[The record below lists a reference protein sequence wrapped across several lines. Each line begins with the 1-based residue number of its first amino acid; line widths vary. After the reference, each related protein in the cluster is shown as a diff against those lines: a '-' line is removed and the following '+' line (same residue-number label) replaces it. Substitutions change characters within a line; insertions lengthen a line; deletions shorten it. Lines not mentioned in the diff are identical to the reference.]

1 MDALKFEGISVATV
15 GPALGHAMMVDDVTL
30 SQAEAAGVAGSPVKV
45 FVDHDESI
53 DSLIGFL
60 ANFRIVEDQLRAD
73 LELLGS
79 HPQATFYS
87 EILTKA
93 PNRVGFSM
101 TFSGTPDEQDGK
113 RFARVSELVSVD
125 LVSRPA
131 ANPDGVFRAGSEP
144 EAKDMMHEDFQHPQV
159 DTAEEGMGN
168 PAPIEKVEFDAQ
180 AAIESL
186 AASVADLKSTVDGLA
201 AAKEETPAP
210 VAAPVDSEMAAKLDA
225 AMSKLSA
232 LEVELAARG
241 DNAITGNGSAVSVED
256 AYASG
261 DRATKFEIVRK
272 ALEASDFSLINKL
285 KQSK

>member
-1 MDALKFEGISVATV
+1 MDSLNFEGISVATV
-15 GPALGHAMMVDDVTL
+15 GPALGHSMMVDDVTL
-30 SQAEAAGVAGSPVKV
+30 LQAEEAGKAGSPVKV

-60 ANFRIVEDQLRAD
+60 SKFRIVEDQLRAD
-73 LELLGS
+73 LDLLGS

-101 TFSGTPDEQDGK
+101 TFSGQPDEQDGK

-131 ANPDGVFRAGSEP
+131 ANKNGVFRAASEP
-144 EAKDMMHEDFQHPQV
+144 EAAPQV
-159 DTAEEGMGN
+159 DTAAVGMGN
-168 PAPIEKVEFDAQ
+168 PAPIQTVEFDAQ

-201 AAKEETPAP
+201 ASQDETPAP
-210 VAAPVDSEMAAKLDA
+210 VAAPVNSEMSAKLDA

-241 DNAITGNGSAVSVED
+241 DNAISGNGSAVSVED
-256 AYASG
+256 AYAAG

-272 ALEASDFSLINKL
+272 ALEARDFSLISKL
-285 KQSK
+285 KSNK

>member
-1 MDALKFEGISVATV
+1 MDSLKFEGISVATV
-15 GPALGHAMMVDDVTL
+15 GPALGHSMMVDDVTL
-30 SQAEAAGVAGSPVKV
+30 LQAEEAGKVGSPVKV

-79 HPQATFYS
+79 HPQAAFYQ
-87 EILTKA
+87 EILNKA

-101 TFSGTPDEQDGK
+101 TFSGQPEEQDGK
-113 RFARVSELVSVD
+113 RFARVAELVSVD

-144 EAKDMMHEDFQHPQV
+144 QV
-159 DTAEEGMGN
+159 DTAAVGMGN
-168 PAPIEKVEFDAQ
+168 TAPIEKVEFDAQ

-201 AAKEETPAP
+201 ASQDETPAP
-210 VAAPVDSEMAAKLDA
+210 VAAPVDSEMSAKLDA
-225 AMSKLSA
+225 ALNKLSA

-241 DNAITGNGSAVSVED
+241 DNAISGNGSAVSVED

-272 ALEASDFSLINKL
+272 ALEARDFSLISKL
-285 KQSK
+285 KNNK

>member
-1 MDALKFEGISVATV
+1 MDSLKFEGISVATV

-30 SQAEAAGVAGSPVKV
+30 LQAEEAGKVGSPVKV

-79 HPQATFYS
+79 HPQAAFYM
-87 EILTKA
+87 EILNKA

-101 TFSGTPDEQDGK
+101 TFSGQPEEQNGQ
-113 RFARVSELVSVD
+113 RFARVAELVSVD

-144 EAKDMMHEDFQHPQV
+144 EAAPKV
-159 DTAEEGMGN
+159 DTALNDM
-168 PAPIEKVEFDAQ
+168 PMHPEKETEDFNAQ
-180 AAIESL
+180 AAFEAL
-186 AASVADLKSTVDGLA
+186 AATVAELKATVEA
-201 AAKEETPAP
+201 MQPEEKKEDEVPAN
-210 VAAPVDSEMAAKLDA
+210 SEMSDKLDA
-225 AMSKLSA
+225 ALNKLSA

-241 DNAITGNGSAVSVED
+241 DNAISGNGSAVSVED

-272 ALEASDFSLINKL
+272 ALEARDFSLISKL
-285 KQSK
+285 KNNK

>member
-1 MDALKFEGISVATV
+1 MDSLKFEGISVATV

-30 SQAEAAGVAGSPVKV
+30 LQAEEAGKVGSPVKV

-79 HPQATFYS
+79 HPQAAFYQ
-87 EILTKA
+87 EILNKA

-101 TFSGTPDEQDGK
+101 TFSGQPDEQDGK
-113 RFARVSELVSVD
+113 RFARVAELVSVD

-144 EAKDMMHEDFQHPQV
+144 EAPAKV
-159 DTAEEGMGN
+159 DTALNDM
-168 PAPIEKVEFDAQ
+168 PMHPEKETEDFNAQ
-180 AAIESL
+180 AAFEAL
-186 AASVADLKSTVDGLA
+186 AATVAELKATVEA
-201 AAKEETPAP
+201 MQPEEKKEDEVPAN
-210 VAAPVDSEMAAKLDA
+210 SEMSDKLDA
-225 AMSKLSA
+225 ALNKLSA

-241 DNAITGNGSAVSVED
+241 DNAISGNGSAVSVED

-272 ALEASDFSLINKL
+272 ALEARDFSLISKL
-285 KQSK
+285 KSNK

>member
-1 MDALKFEGISVATV
+1 MDSLKFEGISVATV

-30 SQAEAAGVAGSPVKV
+30 LQAEEAGKQGSPVKV

-79 HPQATFYS
+79 HPQAAFYQ
-87 EILTKA
+87 EILNKA

-101 TFSGTPDEQDGK
+101 TFSGQPDEQDGK

-144 EAKDMMHEDFQHPQV
+144 ETAPKV
-159 DTAEEGMGN
+159 DTALDDM
-168 PAPIEKVEFDAQ
+168 PMHPEKETEDFNAKE
-180 AAIESL
+180 AFEAL
-186 AASVADLKSTVDGLA
+186 AATVAELKAAVDA
-201 AAKEETPAP
+201 MQPEEKKEDEVPAN
-210 VAAPVDSEMAAKLDA
+210 SEMSDKLDA
-225 AMSKLSA
+225 ALNKLSA

-241 DNAITGNGSAVSVED
+241 DNAISGNGSAVSVED
-256 AYASG
+256 AYAAG

-272 ALEASDFSLINKL
+272 ALAARDFPLISKL
-285 KQSK
+285 KSNK

>member
-15 GPALGHAMMVDDVTL
+15 GPALGHAMMVDETTL

-60 ANFRIVEDQLRAD
+60 SNFRIVEDQLRAD
-73 LELLGS
+73 LDLLGS
-79 HPQATFYS
+79 HPQAAFYS
-87 EILTKA
+87 EILNKA

-101 TFSGTPDEQDGK
+101 TFSGQPDEQDGK

-131 ANPDGVFRAGSEP
+131 ANKNGVFRAASEP
-144 EAKDMMHEDFQHPQV
+144 EAAPKV
-159 DTAEEGMGN
+159 DTAAVGMTEN
-168 PAPIEKVEFDAQ
+168 TSVAKVEFDAQ
-180 AAIESL
+180 AAIEAL
-186 AASVADLKSTVDGLA
+186 TASVADLKSTVDGIA
-201 AAKEETPAP
+201 ASQDETPAP
-210 VAAPVDSEMAAKLDA
+210 VAAPVNSEMSAKLDA

-241 DNAITGNGSAVSVED
+241 DNAISGNGSAVSVED
-256 AYASG
+256 AYAAG

-272 ALEASDFSLINKL
+272 ALEARDFALISKL
-285 KQSK
+285 KNNK

>member
-1 MDALKFEGISVATV
+1 MDSLKFEGISVATV
-15 GPALGHAMMVDDVTL
+15 GPALGHSMMVDDVTL
-30 SQAEAAGVAGSPVKV
+30 LQAEEAGKVGSPVKV

-79 HPQATFYS
+79 HPQAAFYM
-87 EILTKA
+87 EILNKA

-101 TFSGTPDEQDGK
+101 TFSGQPEEQNGK
-113 RFARVSELVSVD
+113 RFARVAELVSVD

-144 EAKDMMHEDFQHPQV
+144 QV
-159 DTAEEGMGN
+159 DTAAVGMGN
-168 PAPIEKVEFDAQ
+168 TAPIEKVEFDAQ

-201 AAKEETPAP
+201 ASQDETPAP
-210 VAAPVDSEMAAKLDA
+210 VAAPVDSEMSAKLDA
-225 AMSKLSA
+225 ALNKLSA

-241 DNAITGNGSAVSVED
+241 DNAISGNGSAVSVED

-272 ALEASDFSLINKL
+272 ALEARDFSLISKL
-285 KQSK
+285 KSNK

>member
-1 MDALKFEGISVATV
+1 MDSLKFEGISVATV
-15 GPALGHAMMVDDVTL
+15 GPALGHSMMVDDVTL
-30 SQAEAAGVAGSPVKV
+30 LQAEEAGKVGSPVKV

-73 LELLGS
+73 LDLLGS
-79 HPQATFYS
+79 HPQAAFYS
-87 EILTKA
+87 EILNKA

-101 TFSGTPDEQDGK
+101 TFSGQPDEQDGK

-131 ANPDGVFRAGSEP
+131 ANKNGVFRAASEP
-144 EAKDMMHEDFQHPQV
+144 EAAPQV
-159 DTAEEGMGN
+159 DTAPVGMTEN
-168 PAPIEKVEFDAQ
+168 TSVAKVEFDAQ

-201 AAKEETPAP
+201 ASQDETPAP
-210 VAAPVDSEMAAKLDA
+210 VAAPVNSEMSAKLDA

-241 DNAITGNGSAVSVED
+241 DNAISGNGSAVSVEE
-256 AYASG
+256 AYAAG
-261 DRATKFEIVRK
+261 DRNTKFEIVRK
-272 ALEASDFSLINKL
+272 ALEARDFALISKL
-285 KQSK
+285 KNNK

>member
-15 GPALGHAMMVDDVTL
+15 GPALGHAMLVDDVTL
-30 SQAEAAGVAGSPVKV
+30 LQAEAAGQNGSPVKV

-60 ANFRIVEDQLRAD
+60 SNFRIEEDQLRAD

-79 HPQATFYS
+79 HAQASFYS
-87 EILTKA
+87 EILRKA
-93 PNRVGFSM
+93 PQRVGFSM
-101 TFSGTPDEQDGK
+101 TFSGTPDEAADGT
-113 RFARVSELVSVD
+113 RLARVSELVSVD

-144 EAKDMMHEDFQHPQV
+144 EAVPAV
-159 DTAEEGMGN
+159 DTTAVGMTEN
-168 PAPIEKVEFDAQ
+168 TSVAKVEFDAQ

-201 AAKEETPAP
+201 AAKKEAPAH

-225 AMSKLSA
+225 AMTKLSA

-241 DNAITGNGSAVSVED
+241 DNAVSGNGSAVSVEE

-272 ALEASDFSLINKL
+272 ALEARDFATISKL
-285 KQSK
+285 KNSNK

>member
-15 GPALGHAMMVDDVTL
+15 GPALGHAMMVDEVTL
-30 SQAEAAGVAGSPVKV
+30 LQAEAAGVAGSPVKV

-144 EAKDMMHEDFQHPQV
+144 EATPEV
-159 DTAEEGMGN
+159 DTAAVGMTEN
-168 PAPIEKVEFDAQ
+168 SSVAKVEFDAQ

-225 AMSKLSA
+225 AMTKLSA

>member
-1 MDALKFEGISVATV
+1 MDSLKFEGISVATV
-15 GPALGHAMMVDDVTL
+15 GPALGHSMMVDDVTL
-30 SQAEAAGVAGSPVKV
+30 LQAEEAGKAGSPVKV

-79 HPQATFYS
+79 HPQAAFYM
-87 EILTKA
+87 EILNKA

-101 TFSGTPDEQDGK
+101 TFSGQPEEQNGQ
-113 RFARVSELVSVD
+113 RFARVAELVSVD

-144 EAKDMMHEDFQHPQV
+144 QV
-159 DTAEEGMGN
+159 DTAAVGMGN
-168 PAPIEKVEFDAQ
+168 TAPIEKVEFDAQ

-201 AAKEETPAP
+201 ASQDETPAP
-210 VAAPVDSEMAAKLDA
+210 VAAPVDSEMSAKLDA
-225 AMSKLSA
+225 ALNKLSA

-241 DNAITGNGSAVSVED
+241 DNAISGNGSAVSVED

-272 ALEASDFSLINKL
+272 ALEARDFSLISKL
-285 KQSK
+285 KSNK

>member
-1 MDALKFEGISVATV
+1 MDSLNFEGISVATV
-15 GPALGHAMMVDDVTL
+15 GPALGHSMMVDDVTL
-30 SQAEAAGVAGSPVKV
+30 LQAEEAGKVGSPVKV

-101 TFSGTPDEQDGK
+101 TFSGQPDEQDGK

-144 EAKDMMHEDFQHPQV
+144 EITAEV
-159 DTAEEGMGN
+159 DTALDDM
-168 PAPIEKVEFDAQ
+168 PMHPEKETEDFNAQ
-180 AAIESL
+180 AAFEAL
-186 AASVADLKSTVDGLA
+186 AATVAELKATVEA
-201 AAKEETPAP
+201 MQPEEKKEDEVPAN
-210 VAAPVDSEMAAKLDA
+210 SEMSDKLDA
-225 AMSKLSA
+225 ALNKLSA

-241 DNAITGNGSAVSVED
+241 DNAISGNGSAVSVEE
-256 AYASG
+256 AYAAG
-261 DRATKFEIVRK
+261 DRSIKFEIVRK
-272 ALEASDFSLINKL
+272 ALEARDFSLISKL
-285 KQSK
+285 KNNK

>member
-30 SQAEAAGVAGSPVKV
+30 LQAEAAGQKGSPVKV

-60 ANFRIVEDQLRAD
+60 ANFRIEEDQLRAD

-79 HPQATFYS
+79 HPQASFYS

-93 PNRVGFSM
+93 PQRVGFSM
-101 TFSGTPDEQDGK
+101 TFSGVPDEDEDGT
-113 RFARVSELVSVD
+113 RMARVSELVSVD

-131 ANPDGVFRAGSEP
+131 ANPDGVFRAL
-144 EAKDMMHEDFQHPQV
+144 PQAEKPAAV
-159 DTAEEGMGN
+159 DTAEKDMDEKST
-168 PAPIEKVEFDAQ
+168 PAQFDAK
-180 AAIESL
+180 AAIEAL
-186 AASVADLKSTVDGLA
+186 AAELRAEIKSALEERSEAVV
-201 AAKEETPAP
+201 ETPAP
-210 VAAPVDSEMAAKLDA
+210 APAEDSKAAELAEKLEA
-225 AMSKLSA
+225 VTSKLSA

-241 DNAITGNGSAVSVED
+241 DNAVSGNGSAVSVEE

-261 DRATKFEIVRK
+261 DRVTKFEIVRK
-272 ALEASDFSLINKL
+272 ALEAGDFATISKL
-285 KQSK
+285 KNSNK

>member
-1 MDALKFEGISVATV
+1 MDALKFEGISV
-15 GPALGHAMMVDDVTL
+15 GPALGHAMMVDETTL

-144 EAKDMMHEDFQHPQV
+144 EATPEV
-159 DTAEEGMGN
+159 DTAAVGMTEN
-168 PAPIEKVEFDAQ
+168 SSVAKVEFDAQ

-201 AAKEETPAP
+201 AP

-225 AMSKLSA
+225 AMTKLSA

>member
-1 MDALKFEGISVATV
+1 MDSLNFEGISVATV
-15 GPALGHAMMVDDVTL
+15 GPALGHSMMVDDVTL
-30 SQAEAAGVAGSPVKV
+30 LQAEEAGKAGSPVKV

-60 ANFRIVEDQLRAD
+60 SKFRIVEDQLRAD
-73 LELLGS
+73 LDLLGS
-79 HPQATFYS
+79 HPQASFYS
-87 EILTKA
+87 EILNKA

-101 TFSGTPDEQDGK
+101 TFSGQPDEHDGK

-144 EAKDMMHEDFQHPQV
+144 EAAPQV
-159 DTAEEGMGN
+159 DTAAVGMTEN
-168 PAPIEKVEFDAQ
+168 TSVDKVEFDAQ

-201 AAKEETPAP
+201 ASQDETPAP
-210 VAAPVDSEMAAKLDA
+210 VAAPVNSEMSAKLDA

-241 DNAITGNGSAVSVED
+241 DNAISGNGSAVSVED
-256 AYASG
+256 AYAAG

-272 ALEASDFSLINKL
+272 ALEARDFSLISKL
-285 KQSK
+285 KSNK

>member
-1 MDALKFEGISVATV
+1 MDSLNFEGISVATV
-15 GPALGHAMMVDDVTL
+15 GPALGHSMMVDDVTL
-30 SQAEAAGVAGSPVKV
+30 LQAEEAGKVGSPVKV

-60 ANFRIVEDQLRAD
+60 SNFRIVEDQLRAD
-73 LELLGS
+73 LDLLGS

-101 TFSGTPDEQDGK
+101 TFSGQPDEQDGK

-131 ANPDGVFRAGSEP
+131 ANKNGVFRAASEP
-144 EAKDMMHEDFQHPQV
+144 EAAPKV
-159 DTAEEGMGN
+159 DTAAVGMTEN
-168 PAPIEKVEFDAQ
+168 TSVAKVEFDAQ
-180 AAIESL
+180 AAIEAL
-186 AASVADLKSTVDGLA
+186 TASVADLKSTVDGIA
-201 AAKEETPAP
+201 ASQDETPAP
-210 VAAPVDSEMAAKLDA
+210 VAAPVDSEMSAKLDA

-241 DNAITGNGSAVSVED
+241 DNAISGNGSAVSVEE
-256 AYASG
+256 AYAAG
-261 DRATKFEIVRK
+261 DRSTKFEIVRK
-272 ALEASDFSLINKL
+272 ALEARDFSLISKL
-285 KQSK
+285 KNNK